1 MKDRAGNTL
10 ASARKLGSLDAK
22 TLNFKDFVGSGD
34 RDDLYTFSI
43 GSSSGLNVNLSGAVT
58 AELFTLKN
66 RKAIKKIGG
75 IDFNNLKRKDIRNN
89 LVRVARSGNGSV
101 PQIAIAT
108 LNPGEFYLRVRTPGN
123 KINYSVVISS
133 PTSIL
138 IPNPVPTPNP
148 TPNPTPTPIPN
159 PVPTPNPTPTPIPNP
174 VPTPT
179 PNPTPTLIPNPVPTP
194 GVTTFLFNG
203 AGLPKAQGWID
214 FNQIPTPFLL
224 DRLPFF
230 STKVTP
236 VVQTPGAMGVTFKTD
251 EGIVTITDLNQG
263 YAGYSNYTA
272 TPVLSSPV
280 TFNSAKIN
288 SAFPTLDRTAGY
300 SLSFKLAVTSEVSNS
315 NRAGFSIILNS
326 EDAKG
331 IELGFKSDRIFAQ
344 SSTFTEDEKTTFGT
358 NVLTDYKLSVKGDG
372 YELFANNASLL
383 KGSLRTYQF
392 DPKTSNPPLPVN
404 PYTLPS
410 FLFLGDNTDQGR
422 ANVTLGAITITQ
434 G

>member
-159 PVPTPNPTPTPIPNP
+159 PVPTP
-174 VPTPT
+174 T

-194 GVTTFLFNG
+194 GVTT
-203 AGLPKAQGWID
+203 
-214 FNQIPTPFLL
+214 
-224 DRLPFF
+224 
-230 STKVTP
+230 
-236 VVQTPGAMGVTFKTD
+236 GVSR
-251 EGIVTITDLNQG
+251 V
-263 YAGYSNYTA
+263 
-272 TPVLSSPV
+272 
-280 TFNSAKIN
+280 
-288 SAFPTLDRTAGY
+288 
-300 SLSFKLAVTSEVSNS
+300 
-315 NRAGFSIILNS
+315 
-326 EDAKG
+326 
-331 IELGFKSDRIFAQ
+331 
-344 SSTFTEDEKTTFGT
+344 
-358 NVLTDYKLSVKGDG
+358 
-372 YELFANNASLL
+372 
-383 KGSLRTYQF
+383 
-392 DPKTSNPPLPVN
+392 
-404 PYTLPS
+404 
-410 FLFLGDNTDQGR
+410 
-422 ANVTLGAITITQ
+422 
-434 G
+434 